1 MEYTPTIGLEVH
13 AELKTRTKM
22 FCRSL
27 NNPTETRPNVN
38 VCPICLAHPGTLPV
52 INVEAVK
59 SVIRLGLALN
69 GEILKNSHFDRKSYF
84 YPDLPKG
91 YQISQ
96 YEYPLV
102 KGGELL
108 GIELERIHLEEDTA
122 RLLHGEDGSL
132 VDFNRAGIP
141 LMELVT
147 KPVIKSADEAFRFAK
162 ELQLII
168 RYLGISD
175 ADMEKGQMRVEANV
189 SVAPEGSKELGT
201 KVEVKNINSFKE
213 VKNAIEYEIK
223 RQTGVLEQG
232 EKVIQ
237 ETRGSVMGATKS
249 QRSKESSHDYRYF
262 PEPDLP
268 PLDFAKGEINLEEL
282 KLSIPEL
289 PEARRNRFLEEYK
302 LPQGQI
308 EVLVS
313 DPKLAEYFEESVSEL
328 DTIID
333 EPKKEKAIQTLV
345 NSLTTDLTGLMNK
358 SGIGFNELKIS
369 PENFAEMTNLIS
381 GGSISSVIGKKVLGE
396 MFVSGLDPDQI
407 IKEKTLT
414 PIADEEALLEAV
426 KEVIKA
432 NEQAVSDYKKGKSN
446 ALKFLVGEAMRK
458 LSGRGNP
465 GLLEKLFSD
474 RLAK

>member
-1 MEYTPTIGLEVH
+1 MTYSPTIGLEVH

-27 NNPTETRPNVN
+27 NDPNETRPNVN
-38 VCPICLAHPGTLPV
+38 ICPICLAHPGTLPV
-52 INVEAVK
+52 INIEAVK
-59 SVIRLGLALN
+59 SVIRLGLALV

-96 YEYPLV
+96 YEAPLV

-108 GIELERIHLEEDTA
+108 GIKLERIHLEEDTA
-122 RLLHGEDGSL
+122 RLVHSEKGSL

-162 ELQLII
+162 ELQLIL

-189 SVAPEGSKELGT
+189 SVAPVGSKELGV
-201 KVEVKNINSFKE
+201 KVEVKNINSFRE
-213 VKNAIEYEIK
+213 VKNVINYELK
-223 RQTGVLEQG
+223 RQTEALERG
-232 EKVIQ
+232 EKIIQ
-237 ETRGSVMGATKS
+237 ETRGSILGATRP
-249 QRSKESSHDYRYF
+249 QRLKEASHDYRYF

-268 PLDFAKGEINLEEL
+268 PLDFTKEGIDLEEL

-289 PEARRNRFLEEYK
+289 PEARRKRFFEEYK
-302 LPQGQI
+302 LPQGQT
-308 EVLVS
+308 EALVS
-313 DPKLAEYFEESVSEL
+313 NPKLAEYFEESVSEL
-328 DTIID
+328 NTVID
-333 EPKKEKAIQTLV
+333 EPEKEKAIQLLV
-345 NSLTTDLTGLMNK
+345 NYLTSDLVGLMNVA
-358 SGIGFNELKIS
+358 GIQFEKIKIS
-369 PENFAEMTNLIS
+369 PENFAELVKLIVK
-381 GGSISSVIGKKVLGE
+381 GEISSRIAKDVLGE
-396 MFVSGLDPDQI
+396 MFIGGLDPDQV

-414 PIADEEALLEAV
+414 PIADEKVLLETIR
-426 KEVIKA
+426 EVIEA
-432 NEQAVSDYKKGKSN
+432 NGRAVSDYKKGKAN

-458 LSGRGNP
+458 LSGRGDP
-465 GLLEKLFSD
+465 ELLEKLFSD

>member
-1 MEYTPTIGLEVH
+1 MPYLPTIGFEVH

-22 FCRSL
+22 FCRCPNDPL
-27 NNPTETRPNVN
+27 ETRPNTN
-38 VCPICLAHPGTLPV
+38 ICPICLAYPGTLPV
-52 INVEAVK
+52 INIEAVK
-59 SVIRLGLALN
+59 SVIRLGLALG

-96 YEYPLV
+96 YEVPLV
-102 KGGELL
+102 KGGQLL

-122 RLLHGEDGSL
+122 RLVHSEEGSL

-147 KPVIKSADEAFRFAK
+147 KPVIKTAREALRFAK
-162 ELQLII
+162 ELQLIL

-189 SVAPEGSKELGT
+189 SVAPVGSKELGV
-201 KVEVKNINSFKE
+201 KVEVKNINSFRE
-213 VKNAIEYEIK
+213 VKNVIDYEVK
-223 RQTGVLEQG
+223 RQTEVLERG
-232 EKVIQ
+232 EKIIQ
-237 ETRGSVMGATKS
+237 ETRGSVLGATRS
-249 QRSKESSHDYRYF
+249 QRLKEASHDYRYF

-268 PLDFAKGEINLEEL
+268 PLDFTKKGLDLEEL

-289 PEARRNRFLEEYK
+289 PEAKRKRFLEEYK
-302 LPQGQI
+302 LPETQI

-313 DPKLAEYFEESVSEL
+313 DPKLAEYFEENISEL
-328 DTIID
+328 NTLID
-333 EPKKEKAIQTLV
+333 EPEKEKAIQLLV
-345 NSLTTDLTGLMNK
+345 NYLTSDLVGLMNVA
-358 SGIGFNELKIS
+358 GIGFDKLKIS
-369 PENFAEMTNLIS
+369 AENFAELVNLIVK
-381 GGSISSVIGKKVLGE
+381 GKISSRIAKDVLGE
-396 MFVSGLDPDQI
+396 MFVGGLDPDQI
-407 IKEKTLT
+407 IQEKTLT
-414 PIADEEALLEAV
+414 PIADEKVLLETV
-426 KEVIKA
+426 REVIEA
-432 NEQAVSDYKKGKSN
+432 NERAVRDYQRGKSN

-465 GLLEKLFSD
+465 ELLEKLFSD